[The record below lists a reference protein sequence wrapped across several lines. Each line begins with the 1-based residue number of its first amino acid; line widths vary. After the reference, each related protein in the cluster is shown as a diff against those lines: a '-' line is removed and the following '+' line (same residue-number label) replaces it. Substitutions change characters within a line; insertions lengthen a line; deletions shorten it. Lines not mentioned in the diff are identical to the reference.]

1 MRHRVVAIVVLAIG
15 LGGCSSPARP
25 AGATGPPPSAAT
37 AAPAAQ
43 PSPDQATAAA
53 LVRIAQ
59 VFNTDFGRNDD
70 GPVYDR
76 WDARS
81 QAVISRAEF
90 IRRHAECAT
99 APQAPA
105 HVESAAPGRGGAWL
119 VRYEI
124 GGQQFTDYWFY
135 TGGRWRFDLLLS
147 NPAAAR
153 LYRLPAARYAA
164 AIGCT
169 GH

>member
-1 MRHRVVAIVVLAIG
+1 MRHRAVAILVLAIG
-15 LGGCSSPARP
+15 LGGCSAPARH
-25 AGATGPPPSAAT
+25 AGATGSPRPL
-37 AAPAAQ
+37 APATR
-43 PSPDQATAAA
+43 PSPDPSTAAA

-59 VFNTDFGRNDD
+59 VFNTDFGQNND

-81 QAVISRAEF
+81 QAVISGAEY
-90 IRRHAECAT
+90 IRRHAECPT

-105 HVESAAPGRGGAWL
+105 HVETASPGPQGAWL

-135 TGGRWRFDLLLS
+135 AHGRWGFDLLLS

-153 LYRLPAARYAA
+153 LYRLPAAQYAA
-164 AIGCT
+164 AVGCT
-169 GH
+169 GQ

>member
-1 MRHRVVAIVVLAIG
+1 MRRRLPGVLVLSVVAGVGA
-15 LGGCSSPARP
+15 CSSPAQP
-25 AGATGPPPSAAT
+25 VAT
-37 AAPAAQ
+37 ATRPAPAATTQ
-43 PSPDQATAAA
+43 PAADPGTAAA

-59 VFNTDFGRNDD
+59 VFNTDFGQNND

-81 QAVISRAEF
+81 QAVISRAEY
-90 IRRHAECAT
+90 IRRHAQCAT

-105 HVESAAPGRGGAWL
+105 HVESAAPGPHGAWL

-124 GGQQFTDYWFY
+124 GGQQFTDDWFY
-135 TGGRWRFDLLLS
+135 TRGRWGFDLLLS

-153 LYRLPAARYAA
+153 LYRLPAAQYAA
-164 AIGCT
+164 AVGCT
-169 GH
+169 H